1 MMMIR
6 EMNLAAWT
14 LPLPFRIVV
23 VRGGEA
29 CGFSRAGRRGGEA
42 SGAWLLHPTGCS
54 QVHGRKGKEGKFFD
68 SPKWDI
74 IYEGGGCI
82 LFRFLNFDPRLTS
95 VEYPAAAEAG
105 TGTGTTIPADGG
117 TSCCCCSSPFAE
129 SPSPSSAA
137 DTVSCWMTEPDPE
150 AAASLRVASST
161 ARFLVMGMRGGGDG
175 SVGGGAVAVGV
186 GAGVVAAAVVAAG
199 WDGVGGSPLGYGRG
213 GGGT

>member
-1 MMMIR
+1 MDP
-6 EMNLAAWT
+6 APA
-14 LPLPFRIVV
+14 LPKWLWWRSVWFFK
-23 VRGGEA
+23 GGEE
-29 CGFSRAGRRGGEA
+29 GGG
-42 SGAWLLHPTGCS
+42 SIWSVLLHPTGCN
-54 QVHGRKGKEGKFFD
+54 QMHGRKGKEGKFFD
-68 SPKWDI
+68 SSKWDI
-74 IYEGGGCI
+74 IYEGGGRI

-105 TGTGTTIPADGG
+105 TGTGTTIPAEGG

-129 SPSPSSAA
+129 CPSPSSAA
-137 DTVSCWMTEPDPE
+137 DTVSCWMTDPDPE

-186 GAGVVAAAVVAAG
+186 GVVAAAVAAVL
-199 WDGVGGSPLGYGRG
+199 DGVGGSALGYGGG